1 MPSRLFGSSV
11 SSSSRRIKQLASRG
25 FGSKRPLSLHLS
37 ATFATQSRT
46 PLAPP
51 SSTAR
56 GTTRNYTRWKTTFQ
70 SQRFAGSILFPAH
83 FKSSW
88 AQRNGEMADQFEET
102 APAAG
107 DSAQQQKRGGGGGG
121 RRGGR
126 GGGGRGG
133 GGGGQPREVLVSKA
147 LSKLLRHQA
156 ENAGLKLDEGGYAPL
171 DKVLAYGPIKSL
183 KVTFSDIQ
191 AAVTTSDKQRF
202 ALKLN
207 PTAAAE
213 TSKELSTEPSDW
225 LIRANQGH
233 SIKVESAGLLTPIT
247 LEAGNVPAVVVH
259 GTYFA
264 FWKQIEASG
273 GLKRMGRNHVHF
285 ATGLPGDEKGVVS
298 GMRKDAEV
306 LVYVDVERALREEE
320 GIKWWVV

>member
-1 MPSRLFGSSV
+1 
-11 SSSSRRIKQLASRG
+11 
-25 FGSKRPLSLHLS
+25 
-37 ATFATQSRT
+37 
-46 PLAPP
+46 
-51 SSTAR
+51 
-56 GTTRNYTRWKTTFQ
+56 
-70 SQRFAGSILFPAH
+70 
-83 FKSSW
+83 
-88 AQRNGEMADQFEET
+88 MADQVTET
-102 APAAG
+102 ALAVEDG
-107 DSAQQQKRGGGGGG
+107 AQQQKRGG

-156 ENAGLKLDEGGYAPL
+156 ENAGLTLDEGGYAPL

-207 PTAAAE
+207 DAAAAE
-213 TSKELSTEPSDW
+213 TNEELSTEPSDW

-233 SIKVESAGLLTPIT
+233 SIKVESAGLLTPLT
-247 LEAGNVPAVVVH
+247 LEAGNVPTVVVH

-306 LVYVDVERALREEE
+306 LVYVDVERALREDE
-320 GIKWWVV
+320 GIKWWVSENGVVLTEGDGEGVVPCRLFREVVARDEGSGVGVLWKDGEKVGELPEGLRMRAPPGKGRGGRGGGGRRGGKA